1 MSYAPDNDKESAAEQ
16 GSLNLKLGKRG
27 PFHPNAASVFLKG
40 RLGTRVQGRMEK
52 GRQVVKAS
60 STTAHQPMSVA
71 WLIGQQ
77 RAINSRLVPYK
88 GFVKLADINTSQHG
102 LWCISIPMRGAA
114 ISCRK
119 ETATLGLLLVRY
131 INESPFNSI
140 GLLIRLGSTRIFSKH
155 MQITP
160 PSPIEP
166 QAPTV
171 LSLSPKAGWSERPG
185 FSVVNRSSVL
195 PRLVI
200 YRFPQVLCNHLCR
213 NWADGCVLTS
223 VVGAT
228 LELTDRMSS
237 PTSTAAHDPTI
248 PRPTTVPF
256 KSRSLEP
263 SRARMLLFKS
273 PLRKH
278 KAAMDSSPLHPFQA
292 PTQSPFLQSPAAIP
306 PRTTSSNFSVSTV
319 PPSSANPNSK
329 SISESNWLSG
339 SAASTSQ
346 TTTPGHTRHQSRKAS
361 VTSSTSFPSNAMAQQ
376 SPPPDPSRFATEDF
390 FLNTK
395 RLWTEQKDKVLTAP
409 YDYLN
414 GHPGKDFRSALV
426 NAFDAFLEVPKES
439 KETITKV
446 VSMLHTASLLVDD
459 VEDNSLLRRGLP
471 VAHTIYGIPQTIN
484 SSNYIYFVALQELQ
498 KLKNPKVVNIF
509 AEELLNLHRG
519 QGMDLY
525 WRDTLT
531 CPTEDEYLEM
541 VGNKT
546 GGLFRLGIKLMQA
559 ESRSLTDCIPL
570 VNVIGLIFQIADDY
584 QNLWSKEYTANKGM
598 CEDLTEGKFSFPVIH
613 SIRSNPSNSQLL
625 NILRQK
631 TTNEEVKRYAVSYMQ
646 STGSFEYTKKVVYTL
661 IERARRMADELDEGR
676 GRAALVHKI
685 LDRVVIE

>member
-1 MSYAPDNDKESAAEQ
+1 
-16 GSLNLKLGKRG
+16 
-27 PFHPNAASVFLKG
+27 
-40 RLGTRVQGRMEK
+40 
-52 GRQVVKAS
+52 
-60 STTAHQPMSVA
+60 
-71 WLIGQQ
+71 
-77 RAINSRLVPYK
+77 
-88 GFVKLADINTSQHG
+88 
-102 LWCISIPMRGAA
+102 
-114 ISCRK
+114 
-119 ETATLGLLLVRY
+119 
-131 INESPFNSI
+131 
-140 GLLIRLGSTRIFSKH
+140 
-155 MQITP
+155 
-160 PSPIEP
+160 
-166 QAPTV
+166 
-171 LSLSPKAGWSERPG
+171 
-185 FSVVNRSSVL
+185 
-195 PRLVI
+195 
-200 YRFPQVLCNHLCR
+200 
-213 NWADGCVLTS
+213 
-223 VVGAT
+223 
-228 LELTDRMSS
+228 MSS
-237 PTSTAAHDPTI
+237 PTSSAAHDPI
-248 PRPTTVPF
+248 VRRPTTVPSKF
-256 KSRSLEP
+256 RLLEP
-263 SRARMLLFKS
+263 SRTRMLLFKG
-273 PLRKH
+273 PLRKQQ
-278 KAAMDSSPLHPFQA
+278 AVMDSSSPLHPSSFKNPAAAPHPQA

-306 PRTTSSNFSVSTV
+306 PRTTSSNFSASPTV
-319 PPSSANPNSK
+319 PPSTIPNPK
-329 SISESNWLSG
+329 SIPESNWPSG
-339 SAASTSQ
+339 SAANTSQ
-346 TTTPGHTRHQSRKAS
+346 TAPGHTRHRSRKAS
-361 VTSSTSFPSNAMAQQ
+361 VTSSNSFPSHGMAQQ
-376 SPPPDPSRFATEDF
+376 QPPPDPSRFATEDF

-395 RLWTEQKDKVLTAP
+395 RLWTEQKDRVLTAP

-414 GHPGKDFRSALV
+414 EHPGKDFRSALV

-439 KETITKV
+439 KEVITRV

-484 SSNYIYFVALQELQ
+484 SSNYIYFVALQEVQ

-559 ESRSLTDCIPL
+559 ESRSLIDCIPL

-646 STGSFEYTKKVVYTL
+646 GTGSFEYTKKVVHTL
-661 IERARRMADELDEGR
+661 IDRARRMADELDEGK
-676 GRAALVHKI
+676 GRAVLVHKI